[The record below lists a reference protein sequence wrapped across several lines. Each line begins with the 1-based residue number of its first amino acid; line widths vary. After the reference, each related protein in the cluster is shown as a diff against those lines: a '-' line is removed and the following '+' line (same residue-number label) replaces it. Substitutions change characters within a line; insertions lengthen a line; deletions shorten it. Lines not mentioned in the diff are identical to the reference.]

1 LLAVLSVAIAV
12 GMQAQPP
19 TPSEKPVTANV
30 EVMLGLLAVDLSFGA
45 ERGFYTGED
54 LLRDLR
60 LGQRLRQPKPM
71 GNLEVTR
78 AFRAQGY
85 VQGVFD
91 ALIDG
96 VNAEDAHRQPKGK
109 VQPRLC
115 VSETLKNTDQMIHVI
130 IEDLQRLPKESRK
143 LPAHVVVAQ
152 ALLAPDNAFIVPW
165 SPGEGVRQP

>member
-1 LLAVLSVAIAV
+1 MLAVLSVAIAV
-12 GMQAQPP
+12 GTQAQPP

-45 ERGFYTGED
+45 EHGFYTGED

-60 LGQRLRQPKPM
+60 LGQRLRQRKPM

-96 VNAEDAHRQPKGK
+96 VNAEDAHRQPKG
-109 VQPRLC
+109 
-115 VSETLKNTDQMIHVI
+115 N
-130 IEDLQRLPKESRK
+130 
-143 LPAHVVVAQ
+143 
-152 ALLAPDNAFIVPW
+152 
-165 SPGEGVRQP
+165 G